1 MNENNMENTVDTR
14 EAKIEEIKTKFKFG
28 GKFGKIATTA
38 ITGVALAT
46 GGALAQDQPTK
57 TNLENTQEI
66 TCPTPD
72 ESIENI
78 AASLTIPQKDSE
90 PICFNVVFG
99 IPDGYPENM
108 GVVLSSDKGTF
119 FIAQDIGDAES
130 TDPENF
136 SLGLLLWILA
146 GVDAKDTHSREERM
160 DFDKLVDWVMSKTH
174 EERLQILQSFGWKGL
189 VDDENFVPITDLNIL
204 LPAEIQ

>member
-1 MNENNMENTVDTR
+1 MENTVDTR

-78 AASLTIPQKDSE
+78 AASLAIPQKDSE
-90 PICFNVVFG
+90 PICLNVVFG
-99 IPDGYPENM
+99 LPEGHDEETTGLVLVGNTM
-108 GVVLSSDKGTF
+108 FLSSEIKKLET
-119 FIAQDIGDAES
+119 
-130 TDPENF
+130 TDPEDF
-136 SLGLLLWILA
+136 SIALLVWTFSTVETKKVGIRAEGTLIEFNTLI
-146 GVDAKDTHSREERM
+146 
-160 DFDKLVDWVMSKTH
+160 DWAASMSQ
-174 EERLQILQSFGWKGL
+174 EERLLILHSLGYKGL
-189 VDDENFVPITDLNIL
+189 LDETVEFITDLNKL
-204 LPAEIQ
+204 VPKELQ